1 MKNILVVGG
10 SSGIGLGYIEKV
22 GSHNIINIDI
32 KECPIEDVHSILF
45 DLSDIDEHYNTG
57 LLNEITSCMSSDNN
71 VIDEIVYC
79 AGIAESPQTTLKN
92 DVNLLLNLFNI
103 NLSSFINLLG
113 VIQDNDLLSENAC
126 IVGVSSSHSVRAA
139 AYNTIYSATKGGMN
153 AFVKSASRNFKLTEK
168 FKNVRINAVAP
179 EAVDTP
185 MIRSLF
191 SDEESFKKH
200 NDSRIL
206 GRLLTVEEVVEPMLF
221 LQSKGA
227 SGITGEVVS
236 IGGLM

>member
-10 SSGIGLGYIEKV
+10 SSGIGLGYVKRVTEGNNV
-22 GSHNIINIDI
+22 INIDI
-32 KECPIEDVHSILF
+32 KASEVEGVKDVLF
-45 DLSDIDEHYNTG
+45 DLSDIDNHYNIG
-57 LLNEITSCMSSDNN
+57 LVDELSPLFEGK
-71 VIDEIVYC
+71 IDEVVYC
-79 AGIAESPQTTLKN
+79 AGIAERPQTTIKN
-92 DVNLLLNLFNI
+92 DVELLMNLMNI
-103 NLSSFINLLG
+103 NLASFINLIG
-113 VIQDNDLLSENAC
+113 VLQDYDILSTEAC

-139 AYNTIYSATKGGMN
+139 AYNPIYSATKGGMN
-153 AFVKSASRNFKLTEK
+153 CFVKSASRNFKLTEK